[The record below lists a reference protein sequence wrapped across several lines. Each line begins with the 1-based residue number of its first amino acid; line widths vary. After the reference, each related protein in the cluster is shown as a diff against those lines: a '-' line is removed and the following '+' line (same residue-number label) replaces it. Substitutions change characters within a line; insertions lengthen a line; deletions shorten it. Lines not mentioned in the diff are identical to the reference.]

1 MKRDSFTLLTS
12 IVVLAASTGLNAQTN
27 LNMGDTDIGIGY
39 DAGWDLH
46 VHKENPPNT
55 GEYEPADALLQVNG
69 QAETTVPVGSQW
81 SFLGTAGS
89 PVWILPQSEDPNLLF
104 LGIGTEE
111 IAPGIFVGEE
121 VTLSLSSVT
130 GPGNFSTYSESL
142 GVPNVLFDSSDGITG
157 ADSFTL
163 PTGTHQHFNFA
174 FTAPGDYTIALE
186 GSGTLVAGSTFTES
200 GSVDYFFTVTPEP
213 SSTALAGLGLF
224 SLLCSVCARRRAAR

>member
-1 MKRDSFTLLTS
+1 M
-12 IVVLAASTGLNAQTN
+12 AASTGLHAQTN
-27 LNMGDTDIGIGY
+27 LNMGDTDIGIAY

-46 VHKENPPNT
+46 VHKENPPNA
-55 GEYEPADALLQVNG
+55 GEYEPANVLLQVNG
-69 QAETTVPVGSQW
+69 QAETTVPAGSQW
-81 SFLGTAGS
+81 GFMGTAGS

-111 IAPGIFVGEE
+111 IVPGIFVGEE

-130 GPGNFSTYSESL
+130 GPGNFSTYTESL

-174 FTAPGDYTIALE
+174 FTAPGNYTIAFE
-186 GSGTLVAGSTFTES
+186 GSGTLVAGSTFTQS
-200 GSVDYFFTVTPEP
+200 GPVDYVFTVVPEP
-213 SSTALAGLGLF
+213 SSAALAGLGLL
-224 SLLCSVCARRRAAR
+224 SLLCSVRGRRRVAT